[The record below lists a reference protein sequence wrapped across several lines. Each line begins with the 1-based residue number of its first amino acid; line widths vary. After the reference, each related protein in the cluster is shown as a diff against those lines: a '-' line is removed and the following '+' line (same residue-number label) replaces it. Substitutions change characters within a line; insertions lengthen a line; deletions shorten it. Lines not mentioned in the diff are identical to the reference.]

1 MCVCACVRAGGRA
14 GGRAGVRACVRV
26 SVCVSTARK
35 YSFQMALMLISTLN
49 YAHFTGM
56 LTIHMYYTV
65 PVTYEA
71 LQLT

>member
-1 MCVCACVRAGGRA
+1 MGG
-14 GGRAGVRACVRV
+14 
-26 SVCVSTARK
+26 SISRK
-35 YSFQMALMLISTLN
+35 YSFQMALMHISTLN

-71 LQLT
+71 LQLA